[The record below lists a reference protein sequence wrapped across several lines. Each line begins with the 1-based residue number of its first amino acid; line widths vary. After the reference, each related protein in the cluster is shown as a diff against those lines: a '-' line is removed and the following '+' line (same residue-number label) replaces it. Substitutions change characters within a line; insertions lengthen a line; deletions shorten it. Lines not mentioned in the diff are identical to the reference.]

1 MLTEAAAQIALQGV
15 GKRYETASGAV
26 AAVEAVSFAV
36 RSREFVTLLG
46 PSGCGKS
53 TLLGIIGVLAR
64 PAAGRVLIDGEP
76 VVGPNPRKVA
86 LVFQDAGLFPW
97 RTALDNVGFGLEL
110 QGFAAKYPRE
120 LSGGMRQRVAIA
132 RALALETP
140 ILLMDEPFGALDE
153 QTRLL
158 MGEWLVGIRGRTPK
172 TVVFVTHSLL
182 EAIVAWEAVARPLN
196 PVLYIAPSRLP
207 AALVR
212 MLNVRDLP
220 PLPGHLWLTVTEI
233 VAAYALA
240 LAAGLWLG
248 FLLGL
253 RRTLGRIYEPL
264 LAALYAVPSVVWYP
278 SLMLFFGL
286 GPASKVA
293 FGVLLGVFPIVLSVL
308 AGIRQVPQHLVT
320 VAVSMGAGP
329 AVVFRKVM
337 LPAMASTM
345 VGGLRAGL
353 ALSVV
358 GVLVGEI
365 LGARSG
371 IGYVINYAYGLLMTQ
386 EYAALV
392 LIIAAAVLAI
402 DGAGALLEARV
413 RRWAG

>member
-1 MLTEAAAQIALQGV
+1 MKVLAWRAAI
-15 GKRYETASGAV
+15 
-26 AAVEAVSFAV
+26 
-36 RSREFVTLLG
+36 LLG
-46 PSGCGKS
+46 S
-53 TLLGIIGVLAR
+53 
-64 PAAGRVLIDGEP
+64 LI
-76 VVGPNPRKVA
+76 V
-86 LVFQDAGLFPW
+86 
-97 RTALDNVGFGLEL
+97 
-110 QGFAAKYPRE
+110 
-120 LSGGMRQRVAIA
+120 
-132 RALALETP
+132 
-140 ILLMDEPFGALDE
+140 
-153 QTRLL
+153 
-158 MGEWLVGIRGRTPK
+158 
-172 TVVFVTHSLL
+172 
-182 EAIVAWEAVARPLN
+182 WEAVARPLN

-220 PLPGHLWLTVTEI
+220 PLPEHVWLTVTEI

-286 GPASKVA
+286 GPASKIA
-293 FGVLLGVFPIVLSVL
+293 FGLLLGVFPIVLSVL

-365 LGARSG
+365 LGARAG
-371 IGYVINYAYGLLMTQ
+371 LGYVINYAYGLLMTE
-386 EYAALV
+386 EYAVLV
-392 LIIAAAVLAI
+392 MLVAAAVLAI

-413 RRWAG
+413 KRWAG

>member
-1 MLTEAAAQIALQGV
+1 VTVLAWRAAI
-15 GKRYETASGAV
+15 
-26 AAVEAVSFAV
+26 
-36 RSREFVTLLG
+36 LLG
-46 PSGCGKS
+46 S
-53 TLLGIIGVLAR
+53 V
-64 PAAGRVLIDGEP
+64 
-76 VVGPNPRKVA
+76 
-86 LVFQDAGLFPW
+86 
-97 RTALDNVGFGLEL
+97 
-110 QGFAAKYPRE
+110 
-120 LSGGMRQRVAIA
+120 
-132 RALALETP
+132 
-140 ILLMDEPFGALDE
+140 
-153 QTRLL
+153 
-158 MGEWLVGIRGRTPK
+158 
-172 TVVFVTHSLL
+172 
-182 EAIVAWEAVARPLN
+182 IVWEAVARPLN

-365 LGARSG
+365 LGARAG
-371 IGYVINYAYGLLMTQ
+371 LGYVINYAYGLLMTE
-386 EYAALV
+386 EYAVLV
-392 LIIAAAVLAI
+392 MLVAAAVLAI

-413 RRWAG
+413 KRWAG

>member
-1 MLTEAAAQIALQGV
+1 MKVLAGRAAI
-15 GKRYETASGAV
+15 
-26 AAVEAVSFAV
+26 
-36 RSREFVTLLG
+36 LLG
-46 PSGCGKS
+46 S
-53 TLLGIIGVLAR
+53 
-64 PAAGRVLIDGEP
+64 LI
-76 VVGPNPRKVA
+76 V
-86 LVFQDAGLFPW
+86 
-97 RTALDNVGFGLEL
+97 
-110 QGFAAKYPRE
+110 
-120 LSGGMRQRVAIA
+120 
-132 RALALETP
+132 
-140 ILLMDEPFGALDE
+140 
-153 QTRLL
+153 
-158 MGEWLVGIRGRTPK
+158 
-172 TVVFVTHSLL
+172 
-182 EAIVAWEAVARPLN
+182 WEAVARPLN

-220 PLPGHLWLTVTEI
+220 PLPEHVWLTVTEI

-286 GPASKVA
+286 GPASKIA
-293 FGVLLGVFPIVLSVL
+293 FGLLLGVFPIVLSVL
-308 AGIRQVPQHLVT
+308 AGIRQAPQHLVT

-365 LGARSG
+365 LGARAG
-371 IGYVINYAYGLLMTQ
+371 LGYVINYAYGLLMTE
-386 EYAALV
+386 EYAVLV
-392 LIIAAAVLAI
+392 MLVAAAVLAI

-413 RRWAG
+413 KRWAG

>member
-1 MLTEAAAQIALQGV
+1 MTVLAWRAAI
-15 GKRYETASGAV
+15 
-26 AAVEAVSFAV
+26 
-36 RSREFVTLLG
+36 LLG
-46 PSGCGKS
+46 A
-53 TLLGIIGVLAR
+53 II
-64 PAAGRVLIDGEP
+64 
-76 VVGPNPRKVA
+76 
-86 LVFQDAGLFPW
+86 
-97 RTALDNVGFGLEL
+97 
-110 QGFAAKYPRE
+110 
-120 LSGGMRQRVAIA
+120 
-132 RALALETP
+132 
-140 ILLMDEPFGALDE
+140 
-153 QTRLL
+153 
-158 MGEWLVGIRGRTPK
+158 
-172 TVVFVTHSLL
+172 
-182 EAIVAWEAVARPLN
+182 AWEAVARPLN

-365 LGARSG
+365 LGARAG
-371 IGYVINYAYGLLMTQ
+371 LGYVINYAYGLLMTE
-386 EYAALV
+386 EYGVLVMLVAAT
-392 LIIAAAVLAI
+392 VLAI
-402 DGAGALLEARV
+402 DGAGALVEARV
-413 RRWAG
+413 KRWAG